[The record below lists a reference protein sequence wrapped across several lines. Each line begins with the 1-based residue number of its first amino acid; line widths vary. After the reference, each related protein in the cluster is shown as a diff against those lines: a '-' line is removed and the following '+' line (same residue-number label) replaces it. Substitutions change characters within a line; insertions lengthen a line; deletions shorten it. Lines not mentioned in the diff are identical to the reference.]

1 VQIQEQ
7 AVRFDIDG
15 ASIDADIAIPADALG
30 LVVFVQ
36 GSGSSRQSPRNQYV
50 AGHLRAEGLG
60 TVLVDLLTSTEERQ
74 DQFSGHLRF
83 DITFLARRVTVVM
96 EELRAQTALPLGLF
110 GASTGSAA
118 ALVAAA
124 NHPRKIRAVVS
135 RGGRPDLAGNK
146 LPLVMAPTLF
156 IVGGDDHEVRE
167 LNRRAI
173 ELMRGEV
180 RLEIVPGATHLF
192 HEPGALEAVSH
203 LGADWFKRHLDR
215 GDDNVNTRPESPAR

>member
-1 VQIQEQ
+1 MQEQ
-7 AVRFDIDG
+7 AVRFNIDG

-30 LVVFVQ
+30 LVLFVH
-36 GSGSSRQSPRNQYV
+36 GSGSSRQNPRNQYV

-60 TVLVDLLTSTEERQ
+60 TVLVDLLTPIEERQ

-83 DITFLARRVTVVM
+83 DITFLTRRVTVVM

-110 GASTGSAA
+110 GASTGAAA

-156 IVGGDDHEVRE
+156 IVGEDDREVRE

-203 LGADWFKRHLDR
+203 LGAGWFKRHLDR
-215 GDDNVNTRPESPAR
+215 RDDNVDRV

>member
-1 VQIQEQ
+1 MQEQ

-30 LVVFVQ
+30 LVLFVH
-36 GSGSSRQSPRNQYV
+36 GSGSSRQNPRNQYV
-50 AGHLRAEGLG
+50 AGQLRAEGLG
-60 TVLVDLLTSTEERQ
+60 TVLVDLLTSTEEHQ

-110 GASTGSAA
+110 GASTGTAA

-146 LPLVMAPTLF
+146 LPLVLAPTLF
-156 IVGGDDHEVRE
+156 IVGEDDREVRE

-215 GDDNVNTRPESPAR
+215 RDDKVDRV